1 MFDKIFQLGLRDI
14 LDSMP
19 SEYVTLKEAMDGKL
33 EISLNNG
40 FKHKFDPEEVRKLSN
55 AVPLYLWSLVRIPFI
70 VVKLSTPGEYS
81 INGSEWDIKAIS
93 TLLNISGKVI
103 SVGQMESLLREFK
116 SLIFITLGYDSISV
130 VNEDKEGI

>member
-19 SEYVTLKEAMDGKL
+19 AEYVTLKEAMDGKL
-33 EISLNNG
+33 EITLNNG
-40 FKHKFDPEEVRKLSN
+40 FKHKFDPDEVKKLSS
-55 AVPLYLWSLVRIPFI
+55 AVPLYLWSMVRIPFI

-81 INGSEWDIKAIS
+81 INGSEWDMKAIS
-93 TLLNISGKVI
+93 SILNISGNVI

-130 VNEDKEGI
+130 VNEEKEGI